1 MAALGLALAACS
13 SIDVRTDYD
22 PEALPAMDQYRTYAW
37 LPLPEGDDPRVHNE
51 LMEARITSI
60 VDETLAGRGFEKLTD
75 GVPDFLVGYHVALQ
89 GRMSTTNVN
98 TYYGYGWGPWYT
110 AAYGNTYTRYY
121 GRSTAPVPR
130 ISGISCSRRRS
141 TGSSRSS
148 HLSSAVTVT
157 SRAGSA
163 PARDGRMSTGGAV

>member
-121 GRSTAPVPR
+121 EQGALVIDIVDTRQRELVWRGTAEAEVDRTRPQDQRDQLLQAAIDR
-130 ISGISCSRRRS
+130 IFKKF
-141 TGSSRSS
+141 
-148 HLSSAVTVT
+148 
-157 SRAGSA
+157 
-163 PARDGRMSTGGAV
+163 PPK